1 MTSSTLQYEDP
12 LSVFN
17 LSSLRFLDDFD
28 EYLARA
34 DSGGSTYG
42 ILKRHAF
49 AHSSLRE
56 RPTATLQ
63 TPTQRQRSKSL
74 IPPATRLKCL
84 ADEKSIIKAL
94 CERSTD
100 AGCGDRNTLQLQ
112 VVDYRRHSST
122 ATCTASIAPD
132 LKKRGSYAFV
142 QDCCP
147 AGSTSASSG
156 KLLLDPAAQD
166 GSLSGCPMS
175 VPVCRRRSFSVTP
188 RGLVNEGDEVIPVIP
203 SEMLLPDGGTGLLL
217 QLQMAG
223 SGSRRSSYNSCFEG
237 GNATGSGGGGQVS
250 DDGSSNDAPVHR
262 VLMLGGPGVGKTAL
276 TQQFLTSEFM
286 AAQNTSFGEYTKVR
300 HLAFY
305 STFSVSFSSY
315 FAIVSK

>member
-1 MTSSTLQYEDP
+1 MTLQYEEP
-12 LSVFN
+12 LSVFS
-17 LSSLRFLDDFD
+17 LASLRFPDDFD

-42 ILKRHAF
+42 LLKRHAF

-56 RPTATLQ
+56 RPTTALEEP
-63 TPTQRQRSKSL
+63 TPRQRSKSL

-84 ADEKSIIKAL
+84 ADEKIIIQAL
-94 CERSTD
+94 CERSTE

-122 ATCTASIAPD
+122 ATCTASTAPD

-142 QDCCP
+142 QDCC
-147 AGSTSASSG
+147 ATGSSSG
-156 KLLLDPAAQD
+156 KRLLDPAGQD
-166 GSLSGCPMS
+166 GGPSATGCPVT

-188 RGLVNEGDEVIPVIP
+188 QGLVNEGDEVIPVVP

-217 QLQMAG
+217 QLQMGVSA
-223 SGSRRSSYNSCFEG
+223 GSRRSSYNSCVEG
-237 GNATGSGGGGQVS
+237 GGSGGGQAS
-250 DDGSSNDAPVHR
+250 DDGSSNDASVHR

-286 AAQNTSFGEYTKVR
+286 AAQNTSFGE
-300 HLAFY
+300 LQ
-305 STFSVSFSSY
+305 
-315 FAIVSK
+315 